1 MTAQPASMWLSVVD
15 SRDGLHGCEAA
26 IVNCATYAGSAPGR
40 GYFCRSETRRT
51 EFPARF
57 RSVALTI
64 CAVAQYKNKIRGF
77 SVRRRGRVLAAV
89 RDRISGQSSERGME
103 SIEPTDVGRYK
114 SPNPR
119 RLGLHKASQVDRQS
133 SGAWHLTLIR
143 QSSA

>member
-40 GYFCRSETRRT
+40 GYFCRSETRHT

-64 CAVAQYKNKIRGF
+64 CAVAQYKNKIRGL
-77 SVRRRGRVLAAV
+77 SVRRRGRALAAV
-89 RDRISGQSSERGME
+89 RDRISGQNSDAS
-103 SIEPTDVGRYK
+103 K
-114 SPNPR
+114 SAPP
-119 RLGLHKASQVDRQS
+119 
-133 SGAWHLTLIR
+133 
-143 QSSA
+143 